1 MKGRLGRCYEVW
13 GKLSQGGMG
22 EVWLARHA
30 ELALPVIVKSLPPS
44 EGESFER
51 RYERMLAEAR
61 LAARLTSPH
70 VVRVID
76 AGVHDADGERTPY
89 LVEEYVD
96 GIDLA
101 ELDRRR
107 RAALRRPLPLWAVC
121 EQAAQAADGL
131 HAAHQAGV
139 VHRDV
144 KPSNLFGHGHARIK
158 VGDFGVAI
166 CAAGAPSDGLVGG
179 TPLYMA
185 PEQLAGDRV
194 DRRADVY
201 SLGATAFALR
211 YGEPPYGSAAD
222 ALHPDR
228 EPKFPPPRSPEEA
241 YFQHVVSKMLA
252 LRPDARQSSLPPVAH
267 QLRGL
272 VRATRPR
279 VDSVRVSEHVVQL
292 GALRLQFEVGDLA
305 RVETDGVVASTNSHL
320 TMRTGLG
327 DALRRAGGDALE
339 AEALGHGEQP
349 LGACVAT
356 GAGRLLARGV
366 LHAVGG
372 WNEVSCVA
380 RATHRALLLAEELG
394 YQRLAF
400 PAIGTGAGQV
410 SIESCAEAMLGALR
424 IHAQL
429 GGSRLTELRFVLLDE
444 RTLRRF
450 CDVALAGLLGE
461 EVLRFDD
468 ELDAPGTD
476 HAQPTLFVPP
486 TRATVTPPTTRRPRQ
501 AARKP

>member
-1 MKGRLGRCYEVW
+1 MKGPLGRCYEVW

-30 ELALPVIVKSLPPS
+30 ELALPVIVKSLAPTD
-44 EGESFER
+44 GESFEAC
-51 RYERMLAEAR
+51 YARMLAEAR
-61 LAARLTSPH
+61 LAARLTSPN
-70 VVRVID
+70 VVRVVD
-76 AGVHDADGERTPY
+76 AGIHEHGAARTPY

-107 RAALRRPLPLWAVC
+107 RAALRRPLPLWSVC
-121 EQAAQAADGL
+121 EQVAQAAEGL

-166 CAAGAPSDGLVGG
+166 CPAGARHDPDELVGG

-185 PEQLAGDRV
+185 PEQLCGERV

-211 YGEPPYGSAAD
+211 YGEPPYPTAGD
-222 ALHPDR
+222 ALRADR
-228 EPKFPPPRSPEEA
+228 APRFPPPRSPEEA
-241 YFQHVVSKMLA
+241 YFQHVVAKMLA
-252 LRPDARQSSLPPVAH
+252 RRADSRQPSLPPVAQ
-267 QLRGL
+267 QLRAL
-272 VRATRPR
+272 ARATRPR
-279 VDSVRVSEHVVQL
+279 IESIRLSEYVAGL
-292 GALRLQFEVGDLA
+292 GPIRLSFEVGDLA
-305 RVETDGVVASTNSHL
+305 SVETDAVVTSTNSHL

-327 DALRRAGGDALE
+327 DALRRRGGDALE
-339 AEALGHGEQP
+339 AEALAHGEQP

-356 GAGRLLARGV
+356 GAGALSARGV

-380 RATHRALLLAEELG
+380 RATHRALLLAEDLG
-394 YQRLAF
+394 YERLAF
-400 PAIGTGAGQV
+400 PAIATGAGRV
-410 SIESCAEAMLGALR
+410 SLEACAEAMLGVLR
-424 IHAQL
+424 IHSQL
-429 GGSRLTELRFVLLDE
+429 GGSRLREIRFVLYDE
-444 RTLRRF
+444 PALRRF
-450 CDVALAGLLGE
+450 CDVALASLLGE
-461 EVLRFDD
+461 EALRFDD
-468 ELDAPGTD
+468 ELDAPGAD
-476 HAQPTLFVPP
+476 HAEPTLLAPA
-486 TRATVTPPTTRRPRQ
+486 TRGTVTP
-501 AARKP
+501 ARTAIEP